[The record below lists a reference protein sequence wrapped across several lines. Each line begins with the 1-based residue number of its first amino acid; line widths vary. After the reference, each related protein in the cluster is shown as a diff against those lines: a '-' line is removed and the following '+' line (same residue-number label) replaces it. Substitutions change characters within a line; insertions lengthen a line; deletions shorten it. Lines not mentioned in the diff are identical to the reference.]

1 MNNIAYLKVRLVGA
15 VTKTGKS
22 RTRTGKGCLQE
33 QVSQITTSLYIG
45 TESLTDINNYY

>member
-1 MNNIAYLKVRLVGA
+1 MNNIAHLKVRLVGA

-33 QVSQITTSLYIG
+33 QVSQITSLYIG
-45 TESLTDINNYY
+45 TESLTDINSYY